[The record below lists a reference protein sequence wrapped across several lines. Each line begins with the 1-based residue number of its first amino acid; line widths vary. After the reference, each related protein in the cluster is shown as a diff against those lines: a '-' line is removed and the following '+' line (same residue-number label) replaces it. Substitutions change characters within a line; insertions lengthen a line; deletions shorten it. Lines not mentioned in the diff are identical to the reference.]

1 MPLSERTGVVAG
13 MRFFLGVPEPAWLA
27 RTNVPLFLSR
37 RGLARRKRLPRA
49 CGAWALDSGGFSEL
63 NAAGCWSIT
72 ACQYAAEVRRW
83 ANEIG
88 RLEWAAVMDWM
99 CEPFVL
105 AKTGLSVREHQRR
118 TVDSYR
124 DLRNLAPELPWVP
137 VLQGWTL
144 DDYRRHADDY
154 ARAGID
160 LTTLPLVGV
169 GSICRRQHTREAAGI
184 VRQLWLDD
192 IRIHGFGLK
201 LQGLRA
207 VGALLES
214 ADSMAWSFQARR
226 EKLNFCGAVGH
237 RNCANCLPWAL
248 AWRERVIAMKFA
260 PTIVQRQLPLFAER
274 AS

>member
-1 MPLSERTGVVAG
+1 MGRCRVVAA

-27 RTNVPLFLSR
+27 RTEVPLFVSR
-37 RGLARRKRLPRA
+37 SRLTTRKRLPRA
-49 CGAWALDSGGFSEL
+49 RGPWALDSGGFSEL
-63 NAAGCWSIT
+63 NAAGSWSFT
-72 ACQYAAEVRRW
+72 PRQYAAEVRRW

-105 AKTGLSVREHQRR
+105 AKTGLTVREHQRR
-118 TVDSYR
+118 TVESYR
-124 DLRNLAPELPWVP
+124 DLRDLAPELPWVP

-160 LTTLPLVGV
+160 LTTLRLVGL
-169 GSICRRQHTREAAGI
+169 GSICRRQHTREAADI

-226 EKLNFCGAVGH
+226 EKLNFCGAAGH

-248 AWRERVIAMKFA
+248 AWRARVIAMKFA
-260 PTIVQRQLPLFAER
+260 PTIVQRQLSLFAER